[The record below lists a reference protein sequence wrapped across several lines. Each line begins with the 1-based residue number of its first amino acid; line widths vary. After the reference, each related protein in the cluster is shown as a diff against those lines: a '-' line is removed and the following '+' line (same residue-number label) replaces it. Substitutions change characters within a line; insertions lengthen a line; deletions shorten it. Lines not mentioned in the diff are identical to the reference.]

1 MILLNSRVPATT
13 PDLLVCLANLLAQA
27 ITITPQTIT
36 ATGQYPAIDKLT
48 IDITRATPLDH
59 PAATWSSDPGE
70 TVSEFT
76 VASLEITGRPFGT
89 GVREATIEASASHCK
104 GQFIKAADNQL
115 ALRVAGAQ
123 SGQLRI
129 SVTREN
135 VEAAALAQAAQTARA
150 QGVEIKSVNLT
161 WQTQGDKTLMAQIL
175 VNAKKGFL
183 PAANLKVKG
192 QLQIDDSL
200 TATISNLSVDG
211 EGMVGSIGAG
221 LIRPKL
227 MQAEG
232 MKRSLLSLPLDAIKI
247 TGVSLQATN
256 DALTIQATF
265 AG

>member
-1 MILLNSRVPATT
+1 MILLNSPAPATT
-13 PDLLVCLANLLAQA
+13 PNLLLCLANLLAQA

-36 ATGQYPAIDKLT
+36 ATGQYPALDKLT
-48 IDITRATPLDH
+48 IDITRAAPLDH
-59 PAATWSSDPGE
+59 PAASWSTDSGE

-76 VASLEITGRPFGT
+76 VGSLQIAGRPFGT
-89 GVREATIEASASHCK
+89 GVREATIEASASNCK
-104 GQFIKAADNQL
+104 GQFIKTADNQL
-115 ALRVAGAQ
+115 ALRMAGAE
-123 SGQLRI
+123 SGQLKI
-129 SVTREN
+129 LVTRAD

-150 QGVEIKSVNLT
+150 QGVEIKGVNLS
-161 WQTQGDKTLMAQIL
+161 WQTVGDKTLMAQIL

-232 MKRSLLSLPLDAIKI
+232 MKKSLLALPLDAIKI
-247 TGVSLQATN
+247 TGVKLTATP
-256 DALTIQATF
+256 DQLTVEATF

>member
-1 MILLNSRVPATT
+1 MILLNSPAPATT

-36 ATGQYPAIDKLT
+36 ATGQYTALEKLT
-48 IDITRATPLDH
+48 IDITRATPLDL
-59 PAATWSSDPGE
+59 PAARWSTDSGE
-70 TVSEFT
+70 TVSEFS
-76 VASLEITGRPFGT
+76 VASLQVTGRPFGA
-89 GVREATIEASASHCK
+89 GVREATIEASASRCK
-104 GQFIKAADNQL
+104 GQFIKTADNQV
-115 ALRVAGAQ
+115 ALRLAGAE
-123 SGQLRI
+123 SGQLKI
-129 SVTREN
+129 SFTRAN
-135 VEAAALAQAAQTARA
+135 VEAAALAQATQTARA

-232 MKRSLLSLPLDAIKI
+232 MKKSLLSLPLDAIKI
-247 TGVSLQATN
+247 TSVKLTATP
-256 DALTIQATF
+256 DQLTVDATF

>member
-1 MILLNSRVPATT
+1 MILLNTPAPATT

-27 ITITPQTIT
+27 ITITPQTIA
-36 ATGQYPAIDKLT
+36 ATGEFPALDKLT

-59 PAATWSSDPGE
+59 PAAKWSTAPGE
-70 TVSEFT
+70 TQSEFT
-76 VASLEITGRPFGT
+76 VASLQITGRPFGK
-89 GVREATIEASASHCK
+89 GAREATIEAAASNCK
-104 GQFIKAADNQL
+104 AQFIKTPDNQL
-115 ALRVAGAQ
+115 ALRLAAAQ
-123 SGQLRI
+123 SGHLKV
-129 SVTREN
+129 SVTRAN
-135 VEAAALAQAAQTARA
+135 VEAAALAQAAQNARA

-161 WQTQGDKTLMAQIL
+161 WQTQGDKTLSAQIL
-175 VNAKKGFL
+175 INAKKGFL

-232 MKRSLLSLPLDAIKI
+232 TKKSLLTLPLDALKI
-247 TGVSLQATN
+247 TGVQLITTT
-256 DALTIQATF
+256 DTLTIEATF